1 MLKSED
7 LGCESGMCNVYQFVS
22 MDKVKLMECFQVDV
36 EKLASCLPLHLM
48 ACVASSG
55 TEPRLRYWLR
65 AVRLLHTLSTLALGY
80 PKLSQ
85 VCSK

>member
-1 MLKSED
+1 
-7 LGCESGMCNVYQFVS
+7 
-22 MDKVKLMECFQVDV
+22 MDKVKLMVSFQVDV
-36 EKLASCLPLHLM
+36 EKLASCLPLHLMACVM